1 MAVGKSIISLRTA
14 RGRGKLVSQMKETK
28 DTVWE
33 HKVKVSSGKVTV
45 IDVRNPISGNLVKR
59 KTKNAIHVGE
69 KTIWPEI
76 VQMGSC
82 VLIASRLAISLGIAA
97 REKKSI
103 KMGRTKDGQ

>member
-1 MAVGKSIISLRTA
+1 
-14 RGRGKLVSQMKETK
+14 MKETK
-28 DTVWE
+28 DTTWE
-33 HKVKVSSGKVTV
+33 HKQQILSLKVIVLDVKSL
-45 IDVRNPISGNLVKR
+45 ISKNLVKGEA
-59 KTKNAIHVGE
+59 KNAILVGGD
-69 KTIWPEI
+69 TIWPEI